1 MTIREKVTIS
11 LPKEVVNT
19 LREEIPKRKRSE
31 FITEI
36 LKKQLKKIK
45 EQTLIKAYKEAYREI
60 EEENQEFNGTAGD
73 DIS

>member
-1 MTIREKVTIS
+1 MTTREKITIS

-31 FITEI
+31 FIAEI

-60 EEENQEFNGTAGD
+60 EEESQEFNGTASDG
-73 DIS
+73 IS